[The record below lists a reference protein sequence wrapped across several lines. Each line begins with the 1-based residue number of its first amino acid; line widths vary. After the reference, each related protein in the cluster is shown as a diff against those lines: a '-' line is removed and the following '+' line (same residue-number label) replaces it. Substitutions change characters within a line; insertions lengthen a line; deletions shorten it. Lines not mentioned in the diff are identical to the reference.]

1 MRQIL
6 AKAAACVSAVSLA
19 ASMAVTASAES
30 KYMKLISAEIP
41 SCIEGASQIWRITS
55 DGYIGYKTPEDSA
68 EESPVIIT
76 GLVHIG
82 EEELNDWRNT
92 GEFSYDIVETDYKF
106 LDGSINFQFEESDYL
121 TVNQYAD
128 DGNIDVL
135 KYDRENNSMSLE
147 YSVNRSEYD
156 WRYGLN
162 NGCVVAINLLLNDDP
177 EKAPL
182 GRTVS
187 IFSPDGKEYKTDLEF
202 NTNFTWYFSGSTV
215 NAKDSEYILYVTVPG
230 DAYFYDDGFKAS
242 DYTLYGFRKDGS
254 YESLYTKKEA
264 SSVRICST
272 GNGICVFADAVRPFG
287 EVFHAY
293 YNGKVY
299 DWGSSAENT
308 LSYGYL
314 LVDDESSE
322 NGKAVYPFDSLL
334 GKIYNNKAIAYC
346 QRNEETHG
354 DDRSAYALV
363 DVTSGEVVSDV
374 YSYMDT
380 SDGKIYIVET
390 LDGQWGY
397 INNKGKLLKTYDRVS
412 VFVGDY
418 ASVVKD
424 GKGFLIDRNFK
435 RVSEKVDADYTG
447 AYVDGLY
454 KFGSNDGN
462 SVFVTFVNN
471 AAEETKPEESKPE
484 ESKPEESKPEEP
496 KPEESKPEESKP
508 EESKPEE
515 SKPEESK
522 PEESK
527 PEESKPEEVKIEE
540 SKPNN
545 TSTDNTPDT
554 APADLPDKTNP
565 ETGAAGIAAVIAV
578 TALGAS
584 AAVMFR
590 KRK

>member
-1 MRQIL
+1 MRRIL

-41 SCIEGASQIWRITS
+41 SCIEGASQIWRFTS
-55 DGYIGYKTPEDSA
+55 DGYFGYKTPEDSA
-68 EESPVIIT
+68 EESLVIIT

-82 EEELNDWRNT
+82 EEELSNWRNT

-106 LDGSINFQFEESDYL
+106 LDGSINLQFEESDYL
-121 TVNQYAD
+121 AINQYDD

-147 YSVNRSEYD
+147 YSVNRSEYY
-156 WRYGLN
+156 WECGLN
-162 NGCVVAINLLLNDDP
+162 NGCVAAVNWVFVQDGTDIVPRVLDI
-177 EKAPL
+177 
-182 GRTVS
+182 S
-187 IFSPDGKEYKTDLEF
+187 IFSSDGKEHRTDFKYNCNL
-202 NTNFTWYFSGSTV
+202 TRYV
-215 NAKDSEYILYVTVPG
+215 DAVPDAAKDSEYTLYVTVPT
-230 DAYFYDDGFKAS
+230 ASRVYDDGVSAI

-254 YESLYTKKEA
+254 YEALYSKEWA
-264 SSVRICST
+264 DHVVIHDVS
-272 GNGICVFADAVRPFG
+272 NGCCVFSDAVRPYIDS
-287 EVFHAY
+287 FHAY

-299 DWGSSAENT
+299 DWDSSAENT

-322 NGKAVYPFDSLL
+322 NGKTIFPLDSLK

-374 YSYMDT
+374 YSFMDT
-380 SDGKIYIVET
+380 ADGKMYVVET
-390 LDGQWGY
+390 LDGKWGY
-397 INNKGKLLKTYDRVS
+397 INNKGKLLKTYDDAS
-412 VFVGDY
+412 IFVGDY
-418 ASVVKD
+418 APAVKD

-435 RVSEKVDADYTG
+435 RVSEKIDADYTLT
-447 AYVDGLY
+447 YIDGLY
-454 KFGSNDGN
+454 EFGSNDGN
-462 SVFVTFVNN
+462 AVFVTFVNN
-471 AAEETKPEESKPE
+471 AAEETKPEEPKPEESKPE
-484 ESKPEESKPEEP
+484 ESKPEESKPEEPKPEESKPEEP

-522 PEESK
+522 PD
-527 PEESKPEEVKIEE
+527 
-540 SKPNN
+540 N
-545 TSTDNTPDT
+545 TSTDNTSDT

>member
-30 KYMKLISAEIP
+30 KYMKLISAERP

-82 EEELNDWRNT
+82 EEELNNWRNT
-92 GEFSYDIVETDYKF
+92 GEFSYDVVETDYKF
-106 LDGSINFQFEESDYL
+106 LDGNINFQFEESDYL
-121 TVNQYAD
+121 AINQYDD

-147 YSVNRSEYD
+147 YSVNRSENY
-156 WRYGLN
+156 WGYGLN
-162 NGCVVAINLLLNDDP
+162 NGCVAAVNWLFVQIPDGTDIVPRALYI
-177 EKAPL
+177 
-182 GRTVS
+182 S
-187 IFSPDGKEYKTDLEF
+187 IFSPDGKEHTTSFKCDDYNLTR
-202 NTNFTWYFSGSTV
+202 YFG
-215 NAKDSEYILYVTVPG
+215 AFPHADKDSEYTLYVTVPT
-230 DAYFYDDGFKAS
+230 ASRVYDDGVSAI

-254 YESLYTKKEA
+254 YEALYSKEWA
-264 SSVRICST
+264 DHVVIHDVS
-272 GNGICVFADAVRPFG
+272 NGCCVFSDAVRPYSDS
-287 EVFHAY
+287 FHAY

-299 DWGSSAENT
+299 DWDSSAENT

-322 NGKAVYPFDSLL
+322 NGKAVYPLDSLK

-374 YSYMDT
+374 YSFMDT
-380 SDGKIYIVET
+380 ADGKMYVVET
-390 LDGQWGY
+390 LDGKWGY
-397 INNKGKLLKTYDRVS
+397 INNKGKLLKTYDDAS
-412 VFVGDY
+412 IFVGDY
-418 ASVVKD
+418 APAVKD

-435 RVSEKVDADYTG
+435 RVSEKIDADYTLT
-447 AYVDGLY
+447 YIDGLY
-454 KFGSNDGN
+454 EFGSNDGN
-462 SVFVTFVNN
+462 TVFVTFVNN

-515 SKPEESK
+515 SKPEE
-522 PEESK
+522 
-527 PEESKPEEVKIEE
+527 VKIEE
-540 SKPNN
+540 SKPDN
-545 TSTDNTPDT
+545 TSTDNTSDT